1 MSDTIITGAYDM
13 HIHTGPDIM
22 ERKMDYLVQAER
34 AAKAGMAGFVI
45 KSHYFTSSSWAKVAN
60 ARIPECQTF
69 GSIVLNNS
77 VGGMN
82 PFAVDAV
89 ARDGGKVVWFPT
101 VDTAAAI
108 KKTEHIEEG
117 GRRPHWLDVLLSL
130 QADGIT
136 LQPVRILDDDGKILP
151 EVIEVLDV
159 IARYDMVLCTGHIS
173 VREAKEVIKAARQRN
188 VEIIVCTHVDSE
200 LCFYEIE
207 EQIELIKKYGVYVE
221 HCSNSCTT
229 GKVAWDVCLAQI
241 KAVGCEHIIISTDL
255 GQLKHKYP
263 DEGLLDFAN
272 WMLENGI
279 SETDVRKTI
288 CDNPRQLLLG

>member
-1 MSDTIITGAYDM
+1 MCDSIISGAYDM

-22 ERKMDYLVQAER
+22 DRKMDYLVQAER
-34 AAKAGMAGFVI
+34 TAKAGMAGFVI
-45 KSHYFTSSSWAKVAN
+45 KSHYFTSSSWAKIAN
-60 ARIPECQTF
+60 ERIPDCQTY

-89 ARDGGKVVWFPT
+89 ARDGCKVVWFPT
-101 VDTAAAI
+101 VDTVAAI
-108 KKTEHIEEG
+108 KTTTQVKEG
-117 GRRPHWLDVLLSL
+117 GRRPHWLDVLLSI

-136 LQPVRILDDDGKILP
+136 LKPVHLLDDNGRLLP
-151 EVIEVLDV
+151 EVIDVIDV
-159 IARYDMVLCTGHIS
+159 IARYNMILCTGHIS
-173 VREAKEVIKAARQRN
+173 VREAKEVLKVAHERG
-188 VEIIVCTHVDSE
+188 VEKIVCTHVDSE

-207 EQIELIKKYGVYVE
+207 DQLEVIKKYGAFVE
-221 HCSNSCTT
+221 HCTNSCTT
-229 GKVAWDVCLAQI
+229 GKVAWEVCLEQI
-241 KAVGCEHIIISTDL
+241 KAIGCDHIIISTDL
-255 GQLKHKYP
+255 GQSKHKYP
-263 DEGLLDFAN
+263 DEGLLDFTQ

>member
-22 ERKMDYLVQAER
+22 DRKMDFLVQAER
-34 AAKAGMAGFVI
+34 AAKAGMAGYVI

-60 ARIPECQTF
+60 DRFPDCQTF

-82 PFAVDAV
+82 AFAVDAV

-101 VDTAAAI
+101 VDTVAAI
-108 KKTEHIEEG
+108 KTTENIEEG
-117 GRRPHWLDVLLSL
+117 GRRPHWLDILLSL

-136 LQPVRILDDDGKILP
+136 LQPVQLLDDDGKVLP

-159 IARYDMVLCTGHIS
+159 IARYDMILCTGHIS
-173 VREAKEVIKAARQRN
+173 VREAKEVLKMAHERGVQR
-188 VEIIVCTHVDSE
+188 IVCTHVDSK
-200 LCFYEIE
+200 LCFYQIE
-207 EQIELIKKYGVYVE
+207 EQLEVIKKYGAYME
-221 HCSNSCTT
+221 HCANSCTT
-229 GKVAWDVCLAQI
+229 GKVPWDVCLAQI
-241 KAVGCEHIIISTDL
+241 KAIGCEHIVISTDL
-255 GQLKHKYP
+255 GQAKHKYP

-288 CDNPRQLLLG
+288 RDNPRQLLLG

>member
-1 MSDTIITGAYDM
+1 MKDTIITGAYDM

-22 ERKMDYLVQAER
+22 DRKLDFLEEAER
-34 AAKAGMAGFVI
+34 VVNVGMAGYVI

-60 ARIPECQTF
+60 QRVPGCQTF

-82 PFAVDAV
+82 PYAVDAC

-101 VDTAAAI
+101 VDTVAAI
-108 KKTEHIEEG
+108 KKTEHVEEG
-117 GRRPHWLDVLLSL
+117 GRRPFWLDILLSL
-130 QADGIT
+130 QADGIE
-136 LQPVRILDDDGKILP
+136 LKPVQLLDGNGKVLP
-151 EVIEVLDV
+151 EVVDVLDV
-159 IARYDMVLCTGHIS
+159 IAKNDMILCTGHIS
-173 VREAKEVIKAARQRN
+173 VREAKEVLKVAKERK
-188 VEIIVCTHVDSE
+188 VERIICTHVDSQ

-207 EQIELIKKYGVYVE
+207 EQLEVIKKYGAYME

-229 GKVAWDVCLAQI
+229 GKVPWEVALAQI
-241 KAVGCEHIIISTDL
+241 NAIGCDHIIISTDL
-255 GQLKHKYP
+255 GQAKHKYP

-272 WMLENGI
+272 WMLESGI

-288 CDNPRQLLLG
+288 CDNPKQLLFG

>member
-22 ERKMDYLVQAER
+22 DRKMDFLVQAER
-34 AAKAGMAGFVI
+34 AAKAGMAGYVI

-60 ARIPECQTF
+60 ERFPECQTF

-89 ARDGGKVVWFPT
+89 ARDGAKVVWFPT
-101 VDTAAAI
+101 VDTVAAI

-130 QADGIT
+130 QADGIK
-136 LQPVRILDDDGKILP
+136 LQPVRLLDDNGKVLP
-151 EVIEVLDV
+151 EVIDVLDV
-159 IARYDMVLCTGHIS
+159 IARYNMILCTGHIS
-173 VREAKEVIKAARQRN
+173 VPEAKAVIKAAHERK
-188 VEIIVCTHVDSE
+188 VEKIICTHVDSE

-207 EQIELIKKYGVYVE
+207 EQLDLIKKYGVYVE

-229 GKVAWDVCLAQI
+229 GKVAWDVCLNQI
-241 KAVGCEHIIISTDL
+241 KSVGCDHIIISTDL

-272 WMLENGI
+272 WMLDNGI

-288 CDNPRQLLLG
+288 RDNPRQLLFG

>member
-22 ERKMDYLVQAER
+22 NRKMTFLDQAER
-34 AAKAGMAGFVI
+34 VRDAGMAGFVI
-45 KSHYFTSSSWAKVAN
+45 KSHYFTSSSWAKIAN
-60 ARIPECQTF
+60 EKVPECQTF

-82 PFAVDAV
+82 PYAVDAV

-101 VDTAAAI
+101 VDTVAAI
-108 KKTEHIEEG
+108 KKTEHVEEG
-117 GRRPHWLDVLLSL
+117 GRRPFWLDVLLSL
-130 QADGIT
+130 QADGVE
-136 LQPVRILDDDGKILP
+136 LKPVQLLDDDGKVLP

-159 IARYDMVLCTGHIS
+159 IARYDMILCTGHIS
-173 VREAKEVIKAARQRN
+173 VREAKAVIKAARERK
-188 VEIIVCTHVDSE
+188 VERIICTHVDSQ
-200 LCFYEIE
+200 LCFWDID
-207 EQIELIKKYGVYVE
+207 EQIEEVNKYGVYME
-221 HCSNSCTT
+221 HCTNSCTT
-229 GKVAWDVCLAQI
+229 GKVPWDVCLNQI
-241 KAVGCEHIIISTDL
+241 KSIGCDHIIISTDL
-255 GQLKHKYP
+255 GQAQHKYP

-288 CDNPRQLLLG
+288 YNNPRQLLF